1 MKIKKCMIKFFVILT
16 AIILLCITYTVYIHK
31 KTDQLVDAIRKNDTE
46 KVIQIVSNCNSCVN
60 QLNSLFPKLSV
71 MLDCSVLYPLQVAC
85 ETGNYEIVQILIDYG
100 ADVNC
105 IDPTIHS
112 TPFIMALSSMNQ
124 NRFEIANLLMENGAN
139 VIVNADD
146 HGENALAAAT
156 CLSLNA
162 NDLEEEAS
170 LVMFDK
176 IVDVYIANDINIKEV
191 SCNCYNVY
199 FFASKEGNL
208 KITKYL
214 LDHGIFEVDETS
226 KDGCTALMQAVRSNK
241 ETIVQF
247 LIEQGAN
254 PYIVDD
260 SGNSAYDYAIQN
272 GNQEI
277 MELLIRNDNISDKK
291 ILHQKVETDIVSY
304 SRGKI

>member
-1 MKIKKCMIKFFVILT
+1 MKIKKYMIAFFVIST

-31 KTDQLVDAIRKNDTE
+31 KTDQLVDAIRKNDVE
-46 KVIQIVSNCNSCVN
+46 KVIEIVSNCNSCVN

-71 MLDCSVLYPLQVAC
+71 MLDYSVLYPLQFAC

-112 TPFIMALSSMNQ
+112 TPLIMALSSMNQ
-124 NRFEIANLLMENGAN
+124 NRFEIANLLIESGAD

-191 SCNCYNVY
+191 LCNCYNVY

-208 KITKYL
+208 KVVEYL
-214 LDHGIFEVDETS
+214 LEHDIFEVDETS
-226 KDGCTALMQAVRSNK
+226 KNGGTALMQAVRSNK

-247 LIEQGAN
+247 LMEQGAN
-254 PYIVDD
+254 PDIVDD
-260 SGNSAYDYAIQN
+260 SGNSAHDYAIQN

-277 MELLIRNDNISDKK
+277 IELLIRDDNISDRE
-291 ILHQKVETDIVSY
+291 ISQQEAETYIRSY
-304 SRGKI
+304 SRGRI

>member
-1 MKIKKCMIKFFVILT
+1 MKIRKCIIAFFVILT
-16 AIILLCITYTVYIHK
+16 ATILLCITYTVYIHK

-46 KVIQIVSNCNSCVN
+46 KVIRIVSNCNSCVN

-71 MLDCSVLYPLQVAC
+71 MLDCSVLYPLQFAC

-105 IDPTIHS
+105 VDPTIHS
-112 TPFIMALSSMNQ
+112 TPLIMALSSMNQ
-124 NRFEIANLLMENGAN
+124 NRFEIANLLMESGAD

-176 IVDVYIANDINIKEV
+176 IVEVYIANNINIKEV

-208 KITKYL
+208 KVIEYL
-214 LDHGIFEVDETS
+214 LEHDIFEIDETS
-226 KDGCTALMQAVRSNK
+226 ENGGTALMQAVKSNR

-247 LIEQGAN
+247 LMEQGAD

-260 SGNSAYDYAIQN
+260 SGNLAYDYAIQN

-277 MELLIRNDNISDKK
+277 MELLIRDDNISDRE
-291 ILHQKVETDIVSY
+291 ILHQEVETDIVSY
-304 SRGKI
+304 SGGKI